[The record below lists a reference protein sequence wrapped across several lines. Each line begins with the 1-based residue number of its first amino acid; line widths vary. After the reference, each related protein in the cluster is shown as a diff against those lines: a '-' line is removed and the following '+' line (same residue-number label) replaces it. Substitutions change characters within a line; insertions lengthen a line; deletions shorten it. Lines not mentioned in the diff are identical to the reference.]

1 MTYKQA
7 VNWAGDIKEYTQSR
21 KMPPWKLTEGIPF
34 HNDRRLSEKE
44 IATLAAWVD
53 GGTPEGDPKD
63 APPPRQFTDGWQL
76 GKPDLVLT
84 PREDFILGPS
94 GRDLF
99 RVLVLPTNLPEDRY
113 VVAVEVRPGNP
124 RIVHHTLN
132 FIDTTGQGRKLEEA
146 AQAREKDK
154 KETAYDRGPG
164 YSVSM
169 GVGFLPQG
177 GLSGWAPGQMARQL
191 PEGYGFYLPKNS
203 DVIVQVHYHRNG
215 RVEKDRI
222 AIGLYFA
229 RKTEGMK
236 RFKGGVIAGRFIAIP
251 AGSERFKVTGD
262 VKVVED
268 CLLHSV
274 MPHMHLIG
282 REIKVTLKEPE
293 GDART
298 LLNITD
304 WDYNWQETYFLKQP
318 MKLKAG
324 SVLTVDAV
332 YDNSARN
339 PNNPNNPPRLV
350 TFGEQT
356 TNEMCFVFLG
366 ATSEGP
372 SRSPFSRPMGLG
384 LRPADRSEE
393 PKPPE
398 KKP

>member
-1 MTYKQA
+1 
-7 VNWAGDIKEYTQSR
+7 
-21 KMPPWKLTEGIPF
+21 
-34 HNDRRLSEKE
+34 
-44 IATLAAWVD
+44 
-53 GGTPEGDPKD
+53 
-63 APPPRQFTDGWQL
+63 
-76 GKPDLVLT
+76 
-84 PREDFILGPS
+84 
-94 GRDLF
+94 
-99 RVLVLPTNLPEDRY
+99 
-113 VVAVEVRPGNP
+113 
-124 RIVHHTLN
+124 
-132 FIDTTGQGRKLEEA
+132 
-146 AQAREKDK
+146 
-154 KETAYDRGPG
+154 
-164 YSVSM
+164 
-169 GVGFLPQG
+169 
-177 GLSGWAPGQMARQL
+177 MARQL